1 MRCMHHVMTCQMTLI
16 YSKALVNNN
25 IDLFFNVLSFVISDL
40 SAMIGGAIGQNLNV
54 KNYKEE
60 EVPKILKDFF
70 DSLWHLSLGLMKA
83 RNFCG
88 F

>member
-70 DSLWHLSLGLMKA
+70 DSL
-83 RNFCG
+83 
-88 F
+88 